1 MLVAPLSVN
10 SSETKEGKQKLIF
23 NKLYK
28 LKKNNNNNN
37 KKKTVECCPDLVN
50 ILKLR
55 WKGMSVAKF

>member
-37 KKKTVECCPDLVN
+37 NNNSWMLPWLSKYSEVEMERHVC
-50 ILKLR
+50 
-55 WKGMSVAKF
+55 S

>member
-37 KKKTVECCPDLVN
+37 NSWMLPWLSKYSEVEMERHVC
-50 ILKLR
+50 
-55 WKGMSVAKF
+55 S